1 MVEPHAD
8 GLTTL
13 VAQHVEALEPGLRII
28 ASRFPVDGASVEFV
42 ALDATNSLVLVVVGR
57 AADSRTFLRAAQVYW
72 WCREHPDPVRRLFP
86 AARIAPDQPLRL
98 LFVAE
103 RFTPLF
109 MRALEQLRLA
119 DVRCLRVQDQAA
131 DGSVAVPLGE
141 ADALWPRGAAGVR
154 LKVSA
159 RS

>member
-1 MVEPHAD
+1 M
-8 GLTTL
+8 
-13 VAQHVEALEPGLRII
+13 
-28 ASRFPVDGASVEFV
+28 
-42 ALDATNSLVLVVVGR
+42 GR

-131 DGSVAVPLGE
+131 DGIVAVPLGE
-141 ADALWPRGAAGVR
+141 ADALWPRGAAGER

-159 RS
+159 RA